1 MVIGKII
8 KKSCL
13 IVLVIIVLITLI
25 VLILNFWVVLTTRK
39 QIVDNYQDL
48 EDIDCII
55 VLGAGVWKNKPSP
68 MLQDRLNTAID
79 LYNSEV
85 ATKII
90 MSGDHGTKYYD
101 EVNTMK
107 NYAKDKGV
115 LSSNIF
121 MDHAG
126 FSTYDS
132 MYRAKHIFKAK
143 KIVVVTQKYHLYRAL
158 YIANSLGLEAY
169 GVEATPKD
177 YSGQMMRELREILA
191 RDKDVFKSIVKP
203 KSIYLG
209 EELPVSGNGDI
220 TNDIK
225 IEVKDGKR

>member
-132 MYRAKHIFKAK
+132 MYRAKDIFKAK
-143 KIVVVTQKYHLYRAL
+143 KIVIVTQKYHMYRAI
-158 YIANSLGLEAY
+158 YVAEQLGLEAY
-169 GVEATPKD
+169 GVNSDPQTYA
-177 YSGQMMRELREILA
+177 GQTMRDLREILA
-191 RDKDVFKSIVKP
+191 RDKDWFKCIIKP
-203 KSIYLG
+203 KPTYLG
-209 EELPVSGNGDI
+209 DTIPVSGNGDA
-220 TNDIK
+220 TNDK
-225 IEVKDGKR
+225 

>member
-85 ATKII
+85 DRK
-90 MSGDHGTKYYD
+90 S
-101 EVNTMK
+101 
-107 NYAKDKGV
+107 
-115 LSSNIF
+115 
-121 MDHAG
+121 
-126 FSTYDS
+126 
-132 MYRAKHIFKAK
+132 
-143 KIVVVTQKYHLYRAL
+143 VV
-158 YIANSLGLEAY
+158 
-169 GVEATPKD
+169 
-177 YSGQMMRELREILA
+177 
-191 RDKDVFKSIVKP
+191 
-203 KSIYLG
+203 
-209 EELPVSGNGDI
+209 
-220 TNDIK
+220 
-225 IEVKDGKR
+225 